1 MCSVDIAYLDQG
13 LCGRA
18 DNNKYNIARDGSL
31 CRTLR
36 NIKTTSIYFYLFFY
50 LPITGPESPYK
61 TFSNE
66 NISSNPIKGLLHI
79 FQTLYPVQFSDQIF
93 FLNKFAN
100 FISWNKNCQR
110 ITDSSKYIINV
121 IHGLYD
127 PPELCSAA
135 HLSARCVPRVP
146 AGLVPAIV
154 SPIISTMNDI
164 YSEIWVTMQPVSNSH

>member
-79 FQTLYPVQFSDQIF
+79 FQTLYPVQFSDQIL

-100 FISWNKNCQR
+100 FVSWNRNCQR
-110 ITDSSKYIINV
+110 ITDSSKYIIYV
-121 IHGLYD
+121 IPSVVWSTRVMFSCTLIIW
-127 PPELCSAA
+127 LCAA
-135 HLSARCVPRVP
+135 CPRWP
-146 AGLVPAIV
+146 GAGYREPNHQCNGRYLVWNMGHHA
-154 SPIISTMNDI
+154 T
-164 YSEIWVTMQPVSNSH
+164 SHQ